1 MLIKFS
7 PKHEHVKC
15 VPLIPVTKEQKE
27 YTLARSQV
35 QLLPGVNEVT
45 DQEWDVMKSHLSKEM
60 KRGEISAIEK
70 NVPKDKK
77 NPTGK
82 AHNLKD
88 ISAKEAQALVKECV
102 NPDTLKKWYQE
113 ETREEIRLYIVE
125 KMKEL
130 KVEIPKFDPNSPDDG
145 TENTNGEKNLEEMT
159 VDELKA
165 YAAEKSITV
174 TGNKAEIIAA
184 IKEAEAEDK

>member
-1 MLIKFS
+1 MLIRFS
-7 PKHEHVKC
+7 PKEDHIKC
-15 VPLIPVTKEQKE
+15 VPLIPTTEEQKK
-27 YTLARSQV
+27 YTLTRSQV

-45 DQEWDVMKSHLSKEM
+45 DQEWDVLKTHLSGDI
-60 KRGEISAIEK
+60 KRGVVSVIEK
-70 NVPKDKK
+70 NVAKDKK

-88 ISAKEAQALVKECV
+88 MSAKEAASLVKECV

-113 ETREEIRLYIVE
+113 ETRDEIRLCIVE

-130 KVEIPKFDPNSPDDG
+130 KIDVPKFDPDG
-145 TENTNGEKNLEEMT
+145 PGDKTEETENKVSLDDMT

-174 TGNKAEIIAA
+174 SGNKAEIIAA
-184 IKEAEAEDK
+184 IKEAEAK